1 MVKMSLMPSM
11 SELLELI
18 GFHNKLVMSV
28 MSVIYEVWR
37 VTYMF
42 TPNLRYPIHCA
53 NSLHSST
60 ISQPSH
66 TTLAIHGPMVLS
78 LLKEALV
85 RPCGPAHDASIVHFE
100 ARFIWT
106 QALFQ
111 HLKFLHQTSALTDA
125 VTGHFFL
132 WASWD
137 APSRKMLGKK
147 GPNKLRLSGL
157 HNITYLG
164 MSRNGLDL
172 HPIYGYLD
180 GGYDDQPSK
189 LRYPVTNPP
198 ASVCKNHGGVKAC
211 PPLQD
216 HEIQSAFTTSWSFT
230 TGVYSNH
237 PQSIRSS
244 LLKGFHR
251 SLQSWV
257 HPYLNW
263 PWSSLNINQLIY
275 LSHQKTST
283 NRN

>member
-1 MVKMSLMPSM
+1 MNGENEFDAVDVWTPGVDWLSQQVRYVSDVSHIWSM
-11 SELLELI
+11 EGYI
-18 GFHNKLVMSV
+18 KLH
-28 MSVIYEVWR
+28 
-37 VTYMF
+37 MF

-53 NSLHSST
+53 NSLRSST

-66 TTLAIHGPMVLS
+66 THDGHPWPSMVLS

-85 RPCGPAHDASIVHFE
+85 WPCGPAHDASIVHFE

-125 VTGHFFL
+125 LTGHFFHRHHGMPQAAKC
-132 WASWD
+132 W
-137 APSRKMLGKK
+137 GKK

-164 MSRNGLDL
+164 MSRNELDL
-172 HPIYGYLD
+172 HPIYGYLN

-198 ASVCKNHGGVKAC
+198 ASVCKNHEGVKVC

-216 HEIQSAFTTSWSFT
+216 HEIQGAFTTSWSFT
-230 TGVYSNH
+230 YTPTTPNLYVPPFSKVFIGPFNLEYIH
-237 PQSIRSS
+237 ISIDHDH
-244 LLKGFHR
+244 L
-251 SLQSWV
+251 
-257 HPYLNW
+257 
-263 PWSSLNINQLIY
+263 
-275 LSHQKTST
+275 
-283 NRN
+283 